1 VYSPSGDLEPK
12 EARPRDYFNTTQWTQ
27 VLNAGRND
35 SCARDALE
43 QLCRIYWYPLY
54 AFARRRGQSPQ
65 DAEDSTQGFFARL
78 LKLNSLADVR
88 REKGKFRSFLLAS
101 FNHYLADE
109 WDRARAQKR
118 GCDRLIPLDFTSA
131 EARLSREPADSLT
144 PEESFERKWA
154 MTLLEAVVQRIQHE
168 YEKADKGALFMAPR
182 FSIVHEESK
191 VPYAEL
197 SARLNLREPA
207 LRVAVH
213 RLRQRYRELLRAEIA
228 RTVTTEAE
236 VDEEIR
242 HLFGV
247 LSRPERSS

>member
-1 VYSPSGDLEPK
+1 MRSPSDDPEPK
-12 EARPRDYFNTTQWTQ
+12 VARPREYFNTTQWTQ
-27 VLNAGRND
+27 VLNAGHND
-35 SCARDALE
+35 SIGAREALE
-43 QLCRIYWYPLY
+43 ELCCTYWYPLY

-78 LKLNSLADVR
+78 LKLESLAEVR

-109 WDRARAQKR
+109 WDRAQARKR
-118 GCDRLIPLDFTSA
+118 GRDQLIPLDFASA
-131 EARLSREPADSLT
+131 EVRYIREPTDSLT
-144 PEESFERKWA
+144 PEKSFECKWA
-154 MTLLEAVVQRIQHE
+154 MTLLETVVQGIKRE
-168 YEKADKGALFMAPR
+168 YDGAGKGALFMALR
-182 FSIVHEESK
+182 FSIVDEESK

-197 SARLNLREPA
+197 SKRLNLREPA

-228 RTVTTEAE
+228 RTVATEAE

-247 LSRPERSS
+247 LSR

>member
-1 VYSPSGDLEPK
+1 
-12 EARPRDYFNTTQWTQ
+12 

-35 SCARDALE
+35 TTGAQEALE
-43 QLCRIYWYPLY
+43 ELCRTYWYPLY

-78 LKLNSLADVR
+78 LKLDSLAEVR

-109 WDRARAQKR
+109 WDHARARKR
-118 GCDRLIPLDFTSA
+118 GRDQLIPLDFASA
-131 EARLSREPADSLT
+131 EARLNRETADSLT
-144 PEESFERKWA
+144 PEKSFERKWA
-154 MTLLEAVVQRIQHE
+154 MTLLEAVVERIQRE
-168 YEKADKGALFMAPR
+168 YEGDGKGALFMALR
-182 FSIVHEESK
+182 FSIVDDESK

-197 SARLNLREPA
+197 SERLHLREPA

-228 RTVTTEAE
+228 RTVATEAE

-247 LSRPERSS
+247 LSG